1 MMENSSFK
9 THNMEHQNKF
19 YRLFETNIHEL
30 NLSHPKE

>member
-1 MMENSSFK
+1 MENSSFK
-9 THNMEHQNKF
+9 THNMKYYNKF